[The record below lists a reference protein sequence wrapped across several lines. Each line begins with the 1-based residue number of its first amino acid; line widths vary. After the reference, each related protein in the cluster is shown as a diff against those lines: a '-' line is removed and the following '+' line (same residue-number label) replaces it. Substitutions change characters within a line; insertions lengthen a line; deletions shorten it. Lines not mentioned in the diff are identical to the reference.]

1 MWMQKYKK
9 ISRFLTFKRFL
20 YQTEEYF
27 YYYFEKTNRNY
38 TNILF
43 FFSTKQKQVLIL
55 FLSLPS
61 NLIEVILNKFMSYL
75 ITPKGYKPLLDLK
88 QTELGIK
95 QIKEFFQLNLSS
107 ELRLR
112 RVTAP
117 LFVLKGMGINDDL
130 NGVERAVT
138 FPIKDLG
145 DAKAEVVHSLAK
157 WKRLTLAE
165 YHIEP
170 GYGIYTDMNAIRA
183 DEELGNLHSLYVDQW
198 DWERVITAE
207 DRNVEFLK
215 EIVTRIYAAMVRTEY
230 MVYEMYPQ
238 IKPCLPQKLH
248 FIHAEELRQ
257 LYPDLEP
264 KCREHAICKK
274 YGAVFIIGI
283 GCKLSDG
290 KKHDGRAPDY
300 DDYTSKG
307 LNDLPGLNGDLLL
320 WDHILQRS
328 IELSSMGIRVDKEAL
343 LRQLKEEGEEER
355 LELYFHKRLMD
366 DTLPLSIGGGIGQS
380 RLCMFYL
387 RKAHIGEIQ
396 ASIWPEDMRKECKE
410 HNIHLI

>member
-1 MWMQKYKK
+1 MNTITIPATYHADLNLHDTQ
-9 ISRFLTFKRFL
+9 IAI
-20 YQTEEYF
+20 
-27 YYYFEKTNRNY
+27 KTV
-38 TNILF
+38 
-43 FFSTKQKQVLIL
+43 K
-55 FLSLPS
+55 
-61 NLIEVILNKFMSYL
+61 
-75 ITPKGYKPLLDLK
+75 D
-88 QTELGIK
+88 
-95 QIKEFFQLNLSS
+95 FFQQTLSQKLNL
-107 ELRLR
+107 LR
-112 RVTAP
+112 VSAP
-117 LFVLKGMGINDDL
+117 TFVAPESGLNDNL
-130 NGVERAVT
+130 NGVERPVS
-138 FPIKDLG
+138 FDIKAIEG
-145 DAKAEVVHSLAK
+145 SNAEIVHSLAK
-157 WKRLTLAE
+157 WKRYALKK
-165 YHIEP
+165 
-170 GYGIYTDMNAIRA
+170 YGFSHGEGLYTDMVAIRR
-183 DEELGNLHSLYVDQW
+183 DEDLDNIHSVYVDQW

-207 DRNVEFLK
+207 DRNADFLK
-215 EIVTRIYAAMVRTEY
+215 EIVNRIYAAMIRTEY

-248 FIHAEELRQ
+248 FIHSEELRQ
-257 LYPDLEP
+257 LYPDMEP

-320 WDHILQRS
+320 WDDVLQRS

-343 LRQLKEEGEEER
+343 LRQVKQENQEQR
-355 LELYFHKRLMD
+355 LELYFHKRLLN

-396 ASIWPEDMRKECKE
+396 ASIWPEEMRRECTAL
-410 HNIHLI
+410 NIHLI

>member
-1 MWMQKYKK
+1 
-9 ISRFLTFKRFL
+9 
-20 YQTEEYF
+20 
-27 YYYFEKTNRNY
+27 
-38 TNILF
+38 
-43 FFSTKQKQVLIL
+43 
-55 FLSLPS
+55 
-61 NLIEVILNKFMSYL
+61 MSYL
-75 ITPKGYKPLLDLK
+75 ITPEGYKPLLDLK
-88 QTELGIK
+88 RTELGIK

-130 NGVERAVT
+130 NGVERPVS

-145 DAKAEVVHSLAK
+145 DAQAEVVHSLAK
-157 WKRLTLAE
+157 WKRLTL
-165 YHIEP
+165 
-170 GYGIYTDMNAIRA
+170 

-198 DWERVITAE
+198 DWERVITPE
-207 DRNVEFLK
+207 NRNVEFLK

-238 IKPCLPQKLH
+238 IKPCLPEKLH

-257 LYPDLEP
+257 LYPNLEP
-264 KCREHAICKK
+264 KCREHAITQK

-283 GCKLSDG
+283 GCKLGDG

-300 DDYTSKG
+300 DDYTSPG
-307 LNDLPGLNGDLLL
+307 LNDLPGLNGDLVL
-320 WDHILQRS
+320 WDNVLQRS

-343 LRQLKEEGEEER
+343 VRQLKLEGEEKR
-355 LELYFHKRLMD
+355 LELYFHKRLMN

-396 ASIWPEDMRKECKE
+396 ASIWPEEMRKTCLA
-410 HNIHLI
+410 HQIHLI